1 MADIFEAGEDLEID
15 NNKSSKQRIKIEAS
29 KPFEM
34 PELPEE
40 CEIILVVD
48 NREKRNNQDI
58 NYFYDRFKAS
68 GIKTELKSL
77 PLGDFIWILRL
88 KNNQDVIYEE
98 PDANELAE
106 INNPDP
112 DQQDENAG
120 KKITK
125 KKAAKKTK

>member
-1 MADIFEAGEDLEID
+1 MADIFEAGKDEDLEIIND
-15 NNKSSKQRIKIEAS
+15 SSPAKVKQESSRLLPI
-29 KPFEM
+29 PD
-34 PELPEE
+34 LPEE

-88 KNNQDVIYEE
+88 KNNQDVFYDE
-98 PDANELAE
+98 PDANEIAE

-112 DQQDENAG
+112 DQ
-120 KKITK
+120 
-125 KKAAKKTK
+125 

>member
-1 MADIFEAGEDLEID
+1 MADIFEAGEEDDLQIVNET
-15 NNKSSKQRIKIEAS
+15 S
-29 KPFEM
+29 KPTKSIKNEVRSM
-34 PELPEE
+34 IPPLDLPDE

-77 PLGDFIWILRL
+77 PLGDFIWILRM
-88 KNNQDVIYEE
+88 KNNQDVLYEE

-112 DQQDENAG
+112 DLLDENNG
-120 KKITK
+120 K
-125 KKAAKKTK
+125 KKTK